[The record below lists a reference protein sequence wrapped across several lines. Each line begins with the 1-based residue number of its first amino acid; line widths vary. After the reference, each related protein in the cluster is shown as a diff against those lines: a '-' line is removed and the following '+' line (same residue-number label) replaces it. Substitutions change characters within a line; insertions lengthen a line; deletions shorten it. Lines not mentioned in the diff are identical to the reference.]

1 MRTDGPIGSSL
12 ETVGVMAVVGVGRA
26 RWEALILKCCLL
38 IRAEGP
44 GEGAVG
50 VGDVGSSDCRWRVMV
65 SCSWGAQ

>member
-1 MRTDGPIGSSL
+1 
-12 ETVGVMAVVGVGRA
+12 MAVVGVGRV
-26 RWEALILKCCLL
+26 RWEALILKCWML

-50 VGDVGSSDCRWRVMV
+50 VGDVGSSDCRWREMV